1 MDAQRFFPVAYDS
14 RNHPKVR
21 MMRMQGAGIA
31 EYGRYVALLGILYD
45 LNNRLFV
52 GERGDARGDAAV
64 AYLASEL
71 DLPDA
76 EAAREW
82 LRGAAACGLI
92 DEGALDEFGVVA
104 SGGVGKQLAY
114 KAERARCGKSG
125 GRPRKKKAE
134 TDQAGAEDKQKPVAK
149 AE

>member
-45 LNNRLFV
+45 LDNRVFV
-52 GERGDARGDAAV
+52 GERGDARGDAAAV
-64 AYLASEL
+64 YLASEL

-92 DEGALDEFGVVA
+92 DEGALDEFGVVT
-104 SGGVGKQLAY
+104 SGGVGKQLEY
-114 KAERARCGKSG
+114 KAVKARAGRSSG
-125 GRPRKKKAE
+125 RARKKKAE
-134 TDQAGAEDKQKPVAK
+134 SEAGEQ
-149 AE
+149 ESNT